1 MARLNNT
8 SINLDSGNDNSN
20 NKINSFLFE
29 IIYLK
34 MTATTSTTTTTTTTT
49 KETCVNNPCN
59 EGKCFIDYLGSA

>member
-1 MARLNNT
+1 LASLNNT
-8 SINLDSGNDNSN
+8 SIKLDSGNDNSH
-20 NKINSFLFE
+20 NKINSFLIE

-34 MTATTSTTTTTTTTT
+34 ITTTTTTT